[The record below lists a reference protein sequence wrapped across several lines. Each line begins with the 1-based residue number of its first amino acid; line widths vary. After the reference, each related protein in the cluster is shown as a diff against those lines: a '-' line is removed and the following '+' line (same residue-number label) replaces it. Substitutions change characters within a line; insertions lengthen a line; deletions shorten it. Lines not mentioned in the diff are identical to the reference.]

1 MTFSGSFTADHLKA
15 VTACGTPVAC
25 LVQSEGTG
33 HWVVVRGVVR
43 GKVYFMDP
51 DCGLSAMPLPKWESV
66 WIDSDRRGTVFRR
79 HGLAVWC

>member
-1 MTFSGSFTADHLKA
+1 
-15 VTACGTPVAC
+15 
-25 LVQSEGTG
+25 
-33 HWVVVRGVVR
+33 VR